1 MFCVLPERMC
11 ARRKYE
17 RIYVVVEGECRFFV
31 AYWSLT
37 ATDTR
42 GAPATVSD
50 SPVRQSALLANC
62 R

>member
-31 AYWSLT
+31 AYWSCLVKK
-37 ATDTR
+37 A
-42 GAPATVSD
+42 AWP
-50 SPVRQSALLANC
+50 
-62 R
+62 